1 MKSASKLDIKTLIV
15 QIVICLLLVS
25 TTTMFSSQFNSDSD
39 SVFVRVVGSRSV
51 VPINIVLMTLV
62 CLTVWL
68 TRLPTWVTVA
78 AGIAYYLTL
87 YAVLNFWVSKVDYE
101 YCINPINNGTRDL
114 CGPMLYSSVIGGIA
128 ISLLVTVAM
137 IFAAKIVLRHGWQQQ
152 HRL

>member
-1 MKSASKLDIKTLIV
+1 MKSASKPDTKTLIV

-25 TTTMFSSQFNSDSD
+25 TTTMFSSQFNSGSD
-39 SVFVRVVGSRSV
+39 SVFVRVVGSRAV
-51 VPINIVLMTLV
+51 LPINIVLMTLV

-68 TRLPTWVTVA
+68 TRLPTWVSVT

-87 YAVLNFWVSKVDYE
+87 YAVLNIWVSKVDYE
-101 YCINPINNGTRDL
+101 YCINPINNATRDL
-114 CGPMLYSSVIGGIA
+114 CEPMLYSSVIGGIA
-128 ISLLVTVAM
+128 ISLLVTIAM